1 MDFKDLIG
9 NNKIKDYLINSASNN
24 QMLHSYMFSGREG
37 IGKKLFAKIF
47 AKMILCLSEDKP
59 CNACKSCI
67 SFEGEN
73 HPDFMQIN
81 EENGKSIKIEQIR
94 LMQEKV
100 VEKPIISDKK
110 VYIIN
115 DAELLTKEAQNCLL
129 KTLEEPPEYVIIIL
143 IVSNES
149 KILNTVKSRCVKIE
163 FEKISDE
170 EINNYLE
177 KQGISKLSNIMLK
190 QCDGSLKMALNI
202 GEKTEEYNKQE
213 ELLDARMIALYKS
226 GDTSYLEIFLTSSSM
241 TDFLSKYYLA
251 QELVECDKE
260 FMQSVTEQKK
270 ELEAK
275 KAELEADKKELD
287 SSLNQ
292 QKAKQVTL
300 TSMKEEKERYA
311 AQLTEAE
318 KKNQE
323 EIEQFEK
330 DKAEIEAQLK
340 KIAEE
345 EAKKNQANNIAS
357 TPSASGYIFPVQG
370 LSKANI
376 NNKTYP
382 SYPGHTGVD
391 VNINVTGK
399 NVVAVKAGTVVI
411 STALRNPNGTY
422 RSYGEYVVI
431 NHHDGTMTLYAHML
445 SGSRKVDP
453 GDTVVQGQILGTVG
467 STGNSTGT
475 HLHFEVKV
483 NGRSVNPLPY
493 LP

>member
-81 EENGKSIKIEQIR
+81 ADDGKSIKIEQIR

-100 VEKPIISDKK
+100 VEKPIISNKK

-163 FEKISDE
+163 FEKIPDE

-177 KQGISKLSNIMLK
+177 KQGISKLSNVMLK

-202 GEKTEEYNKQE
+202 GEKTEEYNTLEKIINNME
-213 ELLDARMIALYKS
+213 KENIAAIWNNAEILYKS
-226 GDTSYLEIFLTSSSM
+226 QDEIF
-241 TDFLSKYYLA
+241 DYLDYINVILYNKLLKINKISYVNCI
-251 QELVECDKE
+251 EKVEKI
-260 FMQSVTEQKK
+260 
-270 ELEAK
+270 
-275 KAELEADKKELD
+275 
-287 SSLNQ
+287 
-292 QKAKQVTL
+292 
-300 TSMKEEKERYA
+300 
-311 AQLTEAE
+311 
-318 KKNQE
+318 KKNLLANANYNMCIDNLLLELWE
-323 EIEQFEK
+323 ELNEK
-330 DKAEIEAQLK
+330 H
-340 KIAEE
+340 
-345 EAKKNQANNIAS
+345 N
-357 TPSASGYIFPVQG
+357 
-370 LSKANI
+370 
-376 NNKTYP
+376 
-382 SYPGHTGVD
+382 
-391 VNINVTGK
+391 
-399 NVVAVKAGTVVI
+399 
-411 STALRNPNGTY
+411 
-422 RSYGEYVVI
+422 RS
-431 NHHDGTMTLYAHML
+431 
-445 SGSRKVDP
+445 
-453 GDTVVQGQILGTVG
+453 
-467 STGNSTGT
+467 
-475 HLHFEVKV
+475 
-483 NGRSVNPLPY
+483 
-493 LP
+493 

>member
-59 CNACKSCI
+59 CNTCKSCI

-81 EENGKSIKIEQIR
+81 ADDGKSIKIEQIR

-100 VEKPIISDKK
+100 VEKPIISNKK

-177 KQGISKLSNIMLK
+177 KQGISKLTNIMLK

-202 GEKTEEYNKQE
+202 GERTEEYNALEKIINNME
-213 ELLDARMIALYKS
+213 KGNIATIWNNAEILYKS
-226 GDTSYLEIFLTSSSM
+226 QDEIF
-241 TDFLSKYYLA
+241 DYLDYINVILYNKLLKINKISYVNCI
-251 QELVECDKE
+251 EKVE
-260 FMQSVTEQKK
+260 
-270 ELEAK
+270 
-275 KAELEADKKELD
+275 
-287 SSLNQ
+287 NI
-292 QKAKQVTL
+292 
-300 TSMKEEKERYA
+300 
-311 AQLTEAE
+311 
-318 KKNQE
+318 KKNLLANANYNMCIDNLLLELWE
-323 EIEQFEK
+323 ELNEK
-330 DKAEIEAQLK
+330 H
-340 KIAEE
+340 
-345 EAKKNQANNIAS
+345 N
-357 TPSASGYIFPVQG
+357 
-370 LSKANI
+370 
-376 NNKTYP
+376 
-382 SYPGHTGVD
+382 
-391 VNINVTGK
+391 
-399 NVVAVKAGTVVI
+399 
-411 STALRNPNGTY
+411 
-422 RSYGEYVVI
+422 RS
-431 NHHDGTMTLYAHML
+431 
-445 SGSRKVDP
+445 
-453 GDTVVQGQILGTVG
+453 
-467 STGNSTGT
+467 
-475 HLHFEVKV
+475 
-483 NGRSVNPLPY
+483 
-493 LP
+493 

>member
-81 EENGKSIKIEQIR
+81 ADDGKSIKIEQIR

-163 FEKISDE
+163 FEKIPDE

-202 GEKTEEYNKQE
+202 WEKTEEYNTLEKIINNME
-213 ELLDARMIALYKS
+213 KENIATIWNNAEILYKS
-226 GDTSYLEIFLTSSSM
+226 QDEIF
-241 TDFLSKYYLA
+241 DYLDYINVILYNKLLKINKISYVNCI
-251 QELVECDKE
+251 EKVEKI
-260 FMQSVTEQKK
+260 
-270 ELEAK
+270 
-275 KAELEADKKELD
+275 
-287 SSLNQ
+287 
-292 QKAKQVTL
+292 
-300 TSMKEEKERYA
+300 
-311 AQLTEAE
+311 
-318 KKNQE
+318 KKNLLANANYNMCIDNLLLELWE
-323 EIEQFEK
+323 ELNEK
-330 DKAEIEAQLK
+330 H
-340 KIAEE
+340 
-345 EAKKNQANNIAS
+345 N
-357 TPSASGYIFPVQG
+357 
-370 LSKANI
+370 
-376 NNKTYP
+376 
-382 SYPGHTGVD
+382 
-391 VNINVTGK
+391 
-399 NVVAVKAGTVVI
+399 
-411 STALRNPNGTY
+411 
-422 RSYGEYVVI
+422 RS
-431 NHHDGTMTLYAHML
+431 
-445 SGSRKVDP
+445 
-453 GDTVVQGQILGTVG
+453 
-467 STGNSTGT
+467 
-475 HLHFEVKV
+475 
-483 NGRSVNPLPY
+483 
-493 LP
+493 

>member
-81 EENGKSIKIEQIR
+81 ADDGKSIKIEQIR

-177 KQGISKLSNIMLK
+177 KQGISKLTNIMLK

-202 GEKTEEYNKQE
+202 GEKTEEYNTLEKIINNME
-213 ELLDARMIALYKS
+213 KENIAAIWNNAEILYKS
-226 GDTSYLEIFLTSSSM
+226 QDEIF
-241 TDFLSKYYLA
+241 DYLDYINVILYNKLLKINKISYVNCI
-251 QELVECDKE
+251 EKVEKI
-260 FMQSVTEQKK
+260 
-270 ELEAK
+270 
-275 KAELEADKKELD
+275 
-287 SSLNQ
+287 
-292 QKAKQVTL
+292 
-300 TSMKEEKERYA
+300 
-311 AQLTEAE
+311 
-318 KKNQE
+318 KKNLLANANYNMCIDNLLLELWE
-323 EIEQFEK
+323 ELNEK
-330 DKAEIEAQLK
+330 H
-340 KIAEE
+340 
-345 EAKKNQANNIAS
+345 N
-357 TPSASGYIFPVQG
+357 
-370 LSKANI
+370 
-376 NNKTYP
+376 
-382 SYPGHTGVD
+382 
-391 VNINVTGK
+391 
-399 NVVAVKAGTVVI
+399 
-411 STALRNPNGTY
+411 
-422 RSYGEYVVI
+422 RS
-431 NHHDGTMTLYAHML
+431 
-445 SGSRKVDP
+445 
-453 GDTVVQGQILGTVG
+453 
-467 STGNSTGT
+467 
-475 HLHFEVKV
+475 
-483 NGRSVNPLPY
+483 
-493 LP
+493 

>member
-81 EENGKSIKIEQIR
+81 ADDGKSIKIEQIR

-177 KQGISKLSNIMLK
+177 KQGISKLTNIMLK

-202 GEKTEEYNKQE
+202 GERTEEYNALEKIINNME
-213 ELLDARMIALYKS
+213 KGNIATIWNNAEILYKS
-226 GDTSYLEIFLTSSSM
+226 QDEIF
-241 TDFLSKYYLA
+241 DYLDYINVILYNKLLKINKISYVNCI
-251 QELVECDKE
+251 EKVEKI
-260 FMQSVTEQKK
+260 
-270 ELEAK
+270 
-275 KAELEADKKELD
+275 
-287 SSLNQ
+287 
-292 QKAKQVTL
+292 
-300 TSMKEEKERYA
+300 
-311 AQLTEAE
+311 
-318 KKNQE
+318 KKNLLANANYNMCIDNLLLELWE
-323 EIEQFEK
+323 ELNEK
-330 DKAEIEAQLK
+330 H
-340 KIAEE
+340 
-345 EAKKNQANNIAS
+345 N
-357 TPSASGYIFPVQG
+357 
-370 LSKANI
+370 
-376 NNKTYP
+376 
-382 SYPGHTGVD
+382 
-391 VNINVTGK
+391 
-399 NVVAVKAGTVVI
+399 
-411 STALRNPNGTY
+411 
-422 RSYGEYVVI
+422 RS
-431 NHHDGTMTLYAHML
+431 
-445 SGSRKVDP
+445 
-453 GDTVVQGQILGTVG
+453 
-467 STGNSTGT
+467 
-475 HLHFEVKV
+475 
-483 NGRSVNPLPY
+483 
-493 LP
+493 

>member
-59 CNACKSCI
+59 CNTCKSCI

-81 EENGKSIKIEQIR
+81 ADDGKSIKIEQIR

-100 VEKPIISDKK
+100 VEKPIISNKK

-177 KQGISKLSNIMLK
+177 KQGISKLSNVMLK

-202 GEKTEEYNKQE
+202 GEKTEEYNTLEKIINNME
-213 ELLDARMIALYKS
+213 KENIAAIWNNAEILYKS
-226 GDTSYLEIFLTSSSM
+226 QDEIF
-241 TDFLSKYYLA
+241 DYLDYINVILYNKLLKINKISYVNCI
-251 QELVECDKE
+251 EKVEKI
-260 FMQSVTEQKK
+260 
-270 ELEAK
+270 
-275 KAELEADKKELD
+275 
-287 SSLNQ
+287 
-292 QKAKQVTL
+292 
-300 TSMKEEKERYA
+300 
-311 AQLTEAE
+311 
-318 KKNQE
+318 KKNLLANANYNMCIDNLLLELWE
-323 EIEQFEK
+323 ELNEK
-330 DKAEIEAQLK
+330 H
-340 KIAEE
+340 
-345 EAKKNQANNIAS
+345 N
-357 TPSASGYIFPVQG
+357 
-370 LSKANI
+370 
-376 NNKTYP
+376 
-382 SYPGHTGVD
+382 
-391 VNINVTGK
+391 
-399 NVVAVKAGTVVI
+399 
-411 STALRNPNGTY
+411 
-422 RSYGEYVVI
+422 RS
-431 NHHDGTMTLYAHML
+431 
-445 SGSRKVDP
+445 
-453 GDTVVQGQILGTVG
+453 
-467 STGNSTGT
+467 
-475 HLHFEVKV
+475 
-483 NGRSVNPLPY
+483 
-493 LP
+493 

>member
-59 CNACKSCI
+59 CNTCKSCI

-81 EENGKSIKIEQIR
+81 ADDGKSIKIEQIR

-100 VEKPIISDKK
+100 VEKPIISNKK

-177 KQGISKLSNIMLK
+177 KQGISKLTNIMLK

-202 GEKTEEYNKQE
+202 GEKTEEYNTLEKIINNME
-213 ELLDARMIALYKS
+213 KENIAAIWNNAEILYKS
-226 GDTSYLEIFLTSSSM
+226 QDEIF
-241 TDFLSKYYLA
+241 DYLDYINVILYNKLLKINKISYVNCI
-251 QELVECDKE
+251 EKVEKI
-260 FMQSVTEQKK
+260 
-270 ELEAK
+270 
-275 KAELEADKKELD
+275 
-287 SSLNQ
+287 
-292 QKAKQVTL
+292 
-300 TSMKEEKERYA
+300 
-311 AQLTEAE
+311 
-318 KKNQE
+318 KKNLLANANYNMCIDNLLLELWE
-323 EIEQFEK
+323 ELNEK
-330 DKAEIEAQLK
+330 H
-340 KIAEE
+340 
-345 EAKKNQANNIAS
+345 N
-357 TPSASGYIFPVQG
+357 
-370 LSKANI
+370 
-376 NNKTYP
+376 
-382 SYPGHTGVD
+382 
-391 VNINVTGK
+391 
-399 NVVAVKAGTVVI
+399 
-411 STALRNPNGTY
+411 
-422 RSYGEYVVI
+422 RS
-431 NHHDGTMTLYAHML
+431 
-445 SGSRKVDP
+445 
-453 GDTVVQGQILGTVG
+453 
-467 STGNSTGT
+467 
-475 HLHFEVKV
+475 
-483 NGRSVNPLPY
+483 
-493 LP
+493 

>member
-59 CNACKSCI
+59 CNTCKSCI

-81 EENGKSIKIEQIR
+81 ADDGKSIKIEQIR

-100 VEKPIISDKK
+100 VEKPIISNKK

-163 FEKISDE
+163 FEKIPDE

-202 GEKTEEYNKQE
+202 GEKTEEYNTLEKIINNMKKE
-213 ELLDARMIALYKS
+213 NIGAIWNNGEILYKS
-226 GDTSYLEIFLTSSSM
+226 QDEIVDYLDYINVILYNKLLKINKISYVNCIE
-241 TDFLSKYYLA
+241 K
-251 QELVECDKE
+251 VEKI
-260 FMQSVTEQKK
+260 
-270 ELEAK
+270 
-275 KAELEADKKELD
+275 
-287 SSLNQ
+287 
-292 QKAKQVTL
+292 
-300 TSMKEEKERYA
+300 
-311 AQLTEAE
+311 
-318 KKNQE
+318 KKNLLANANYNMCIDNLLLELWE
-323 EIEQFEK
+323 ELNEK
-330 DKAEIEAQLK
+330 H
-340 KIAEE
+340 
-345 EAKKNQANNIAS
+345 N
-357 TPSASGYIFPVQG
+357 
-370 LSKANI
+370 
-376 NNKTYP
+376 
-382 SYPGHTGVD
+382 
-391 VNINVTGK
+391 
-399 NVVAVKAGTVVI
+399 
-411 STALRNPNGTY
+411 
-422 RSYGEYVVI
+422 RS
-431 NHHDGTMTLYAHML
+431 
-445 SGSRKVDP
+445 
-453 GDTVVQGQILGTVG
+453 
-467 STGNSTGT
+467 
-475 HLHFEVKV
+475 
-483 NGRSVNPLPY
+483 
-493 LP
+493 